1 MKNRTYVLNTALAVV
16 MTLVLITCILLRT
29 FCPWVIIP
37 VLNIP
42 NMALLSLIAL
52 LADHYLAKNAKRCYI
67 CIPVFAALTFGVL
80 PYVAGFAAGCDVLK
94 YAVVGSCVFTLL
106 TFLYSSVQ
114 ERLSSGPAVK
124 AAPLLSAVGLYLAFQ
139 IFAGIII

>member
-80 PYVAGFAAGCDVLK
+80 PYVAGFAAGWNVLK

-114 ERLSSGPAVK
+114 ERLSSGPNAKV
-124 AAPLLSAVGLYLAFQ
+124 APLLSAVGLYLAFQ